1 MNGWDIFVQSLG
13 ILALIFYVIS
23 YQFKKPALFYL
34 FSFAGAASFC
44 IHYFL
49 LGSVGG
55 CVVNIVSMSKALY
68 LWRFPDFKRKH
79 FFFFFI
85 TVYIIVTVLSF
96 VLGWDSY
103 LVVLTGIA
111 SLAHTYMFFQHN
123 PKMLRI
129 IQIAV
134 VSPLW
139 IVYNT
144 LNNVS
149 IGGILTELFVMT
161 SSALYLYRTRKEKAT
176 ESMWI

>member
-1 MNGWDIFVQSLG
+1 MTGWDFFVQGLG

-68 LWRFPDFKRKH
+68 LWRFPEFKRKH
-79 FFFFFI
+79 FFFFF
-85 TVYIIVTVLSF
+85 VGAYIVVTVLSI
-96 VLGWDSY
+96 VLKWDSY
-103 LVVLTGIA
+103 LVILTGVA

-129 IQIAV
+129 IQLLV

-139 IVYNT
+139 IVYNS
-144 LNNVS
+144 LNNFS
-149 IGGILTELFVMT
+149 LGGILTELFVMT
-161 SSALYLYRTRKEKAT
+161 SSAIYLVRTRKEKAT
-176 ESMWI
+176 ESYWI